1 SRRTLNTGG
10 WRRRRT
16 SRIGGDHMA
25 KIVLGMGSSHAPQ
38 LRLTPD
44 EWYKR
49 VNADKQNSEL
59 WFRGKT
65 YTFPELVDERRAD
78 HFERQLSTEKA
89 QERFDACQRAI
100 GHLGRRRSAP

>member
-1 SRRTLNTGG
+1 
-10 WRRRRT
+10 
-16 SRIGGDHMA
+16 MA

-49 VNADKQNSEL
+49 VNADKQNPEL

-65 YTFPELVDERRAD
+65 FTFPIWSKSD
-78 HFERQLSTEKA
+78 
-89 QERFDACQRAI
+89 
-100 GHLGRRRSAP
+100 GRITSSVS